1 VNEQGVTEQKK
12 TKITKRVKEIAFASL
27 STVLFFAVWLLL
39 SRIGVLNSGTIPD
52 PLTVIGRL
60 FGNVFTTDLV
70 AAHLLPTVRR
80 AALGFLVATATGFLI
95 GLALAGALKEIRP
108 IVTPVFRFLEKLNP
122 LALFPVFMLFWGIGE
137 LSKVLII
144 FWVVVWIVIFHTLA
158 GFDNVDPVQVE
169 SAASMGANRLTL
181 FTKVRLPAAA
191 PDIFHGVKFGLNIS
205 FIFVISV
212 EMLSASAG
220 LGWFVANAKHQ
231 YNLANLYS
239 SVLLIAIIGII
250 IGTFMNL
257 LERRLF
263 QWRQDAMRT

>member
-1 VNEQGVTEQKK
+1 VNEAGVQVKKK
-12 TKITKRVKEIAFASL
+12 TKVTKKIKEIGFASL
-27 STVLFFAVWLLL
+27 STVLFFVFWLLL
-39 SRIGVLNSGTIPD
+39 SRLGVLNSGTIPD
-52 PLTVIGRL
+52 PLAVLGRL
-60 FGNVFTTDLV
+60 FQNVFTTDLIITH
-70 AAHLLPTVRR
+70 ALPTIRR
-80 AALGFLVATATGFLI
+80 AALGFLIAATTGFLI
-95 GLALAGALKEIRP
+95 GLALAGALKTIRP

-137 LSKVLII
+137 MSKILII
-144 FWVVVWIVIFHTLA
+144 FWVVVWIVIFHTLE
-158 GFDNVDPVQVE
+158 GFDHVDPVQLE
-169 SAASMGANRLTL
+169 SAASMGAKRLTL

-212 EMLSASAG
+212 EMLSASVG

-239 SVLLIAIIGII
+239 SVLLIAVIGIVI
-250 IGTFMNL
+250 SAFMNV

-263 QWRQDAMRT
+263 LWRQDAMRT